1 MMFKI
6 APSILSANFAR
17 LEEEIKKV
25 EVPGV
30 QYLHIDV
37 MDGQFVPNISIG
49 PVVVKAIKKVTKIPL
64 DVHLM
69 IVKPEKYIED
79 FIKAG
84 ADLITIHVEATED
97 PEKVINE
104 IKSKGVKAGIS
115 IKPGTP
121 LATVAKYYDIVDLIL
136 VMTVEPGF
144 GGQKLIPST
153 IDKIKEIKKIK
164 DKEGYKF
171 VIEADGGV
179 TEDNIHEY
187 VNAGAELL
195 VAGNA
200 VFADANPT
208 EAAKRLLSKGVK

>member
-1 MMFKI
+1 MMFKL
-6 APSILSANFAR
+6 APSVLSANFAK

-25 EVPGV
+25 EIPGV

-69 IVKPEKYIED
+69 IVKPEKYIGD

-84 ADLITIHVEATED
+84 ADLVTIHIEATDD
-97 PEKVINE
+97 PGKVINE

-121 LATVAKYYDIVDLIL
+121 LATVAKYYGLVDLIL

-179 TEDNIHEY
+179 TEYNIHEY
-187 VNAGAELL
+187 VSAGAELV

>member
-1 MMFKI
+1 MFKI